1 VISPLDP
8 SSAWTAKA
16 NKRAQFAYGL
26 NYRIDINNAII
37 VDVEATPVRTN
48 DEVTAN
54 KTTLDRTDIRCGLKP
69 KATGPRRGLR
79 DGQVPAV
86 AKRRQPRSFARPGLL
101 ARHPSPA
108 V

>member
-1 VISPLDP
+1 MG
-8 SSAWTAKA
+8 SSSGWLRNKQTSKGAPAWC
-16 NKRAQFAYGL
+16 RASL
-26 NYRIDINNAII
+26 NYLIDINNAII